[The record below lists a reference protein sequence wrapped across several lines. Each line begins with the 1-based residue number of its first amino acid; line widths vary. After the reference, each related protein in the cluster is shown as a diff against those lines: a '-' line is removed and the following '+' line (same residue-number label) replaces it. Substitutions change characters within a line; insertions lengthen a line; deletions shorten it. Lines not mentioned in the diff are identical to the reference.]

1 MKAPLFKLKYFFTL
15 LKSAIIL
22 FVVCFLLYLPFS
34 RQPDYFDSE
43 TAPAIIKLNLGILVA
58 EYSEYG
64 KYYSIKV
71 DSIKYH
77 NRIGDR
83 VQVIYELREP
93 AHASIYNPWGY
104 WFIPVEL
111 AWSIGIFTVL
121 LGVAYATTHRPHPNA
136 IAEQLKVDDAPK
148 KKYE

>member
-1 MKAPLFKLKYFFTL
+1 L

-43 TAPAIIKLNLGILVA
+43 TAPANIKLKNSHIVA

-71 DSIKYH
+71 DSMTYH
-77 NRIGDR
+77 DRIGAR
-83 VQVIYELREP
+83 VEVIYELRDP
-93 AHASIYNPWGY
+93 ANAKINKPWGY
-104 WFIPVEL
+104 WLIPEEL
-111 AWSIGIFTVL
+111 AWSFGAFIVL
-121 LGVAYATTHRPHPNA
+121 LGVAYATTHRPHPSA
-136 IAEQLKVDDAPK
+136 IAEQLKGADAPK